1 MIFPN
6 VPISAIN
13 VDRGFAI
20 VYYPSYLSKMNSF
33 WIIVRNNLK
42 ELKFPVTL
50 VENVWSQIVFTW
62 YKNETSE
69 TRVNG
74 LLPAD
79 SDAVTTSLTPHGS
92 EPVVKLEFSPLTDPF
107 SSRVQA
113 FEGGIDE
120 YTFYRRSL
128 HSEVMLDLY
137 SKFCLSFI
145 WIISGHFAHFGH

>member
-6 VPISAIN
+6 VPVSAIN
-13 VDRGFAI
+13 TDRGFAI
-20 VYYPSYLSKMNSF
+20 VYYPSYLSKMNLF
-33 WIIVRNNLK
+33 WIIVRNNLN

-74 LLPAD
+74 LLLPD
-79 SDAVTTSLTPHGS
+79 SDALTTSLHLRGS

-107 SSRVQA
+107 SSTVQA

-120 YTFYRRSL
+120 FTFYRHPL

-137 SKFCLSFI
+137 SKFCLPFI
-145 WIISGHFAHFGH
+145 LVISGHFAHFGH